1 MRMWSVR
8 LIWIAAFISILG
20 TAVTAWTQGGHI
32 NVSVSIVPQKYCVEK
47 IGGNLVDV
55 SVMVD
60 PGASPATYEPKP
72 IQMAEVSKANIYFA
86 IGVPFEKSW
95 LKKFATTNPGMLV
108 VRTEKGIEK
117 MPMKAS
123 HHEQGPYGHT
133 EKDDKGIRD
142 PHVWTAPMQ
151 VMVLSRNIL
160 MGLLEIDPAHGPAY
174 EANYKK
180 FLLELVDLDA
190 EIRGMFAGKKDLR
203 FMVFHP
209 AWGYFADAYGLRQV
223 SIEIEGKSPKGKDL
237 YHFIQMAK
245 LSKAR
250 IIFVQPQFDQQ
261 AAGKIASPIR
271 GAVVPLDPL
280 AGNYIENMA
289 YMASKIAEV
298 MGRH

>member
-8 LIWIAAFISILG
+8 LICIAAFISILG

-32 NVSVSIVPQKYCVEK
+32 NVSVSIVPQKYFVEK

-123 HHEQGPYGHT
+123 HHEEGPYGHT
-133 EKDDKGIRD
+133 EKDDKGIKD

-190 EIRGMFAGKKDLR
+190 EIRGMFAGKKDGR

-209 AWGYFADAYGLRQV
+209 AWGYFADAYGLEQV
-223 SIEIEGKSPKGKDL
+223 PIEIEGKKPKPAQLKQL
-237 YHFIQMAK
+237 IEH
-245 LSKAR
+245 AR
-250 IIFVQPQFDQQ
+250 EQGVKVIFVQPQFSTKGAEMIARAIDGQIIFADPLHPDWADNLREQ
-261 AAGKIASPIR
+261 AAKFKAALR
-271 GAVVPLDPL
+271 
-280 AGNYIENMA
+280 
-289 YMASKIAEV
+289 
-298 MGRH
+298 